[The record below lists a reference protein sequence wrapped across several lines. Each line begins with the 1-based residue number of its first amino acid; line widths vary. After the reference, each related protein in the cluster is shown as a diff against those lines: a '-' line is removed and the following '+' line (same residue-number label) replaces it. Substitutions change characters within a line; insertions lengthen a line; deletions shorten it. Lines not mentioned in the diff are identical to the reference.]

1 MNLDELFLI
10 LSEKTEEGIEKLKSV
25 EIGTEE
31 YELLV
36 RQIISNINLAKER
49 GKLEEGNQPKQFDP
63 QSVIGKEFK

>member
-10 LSEKTEEGIEKLKSV
+10 LSDKTEEGIEKLKEV

-36 RQIISNINLAKER
+36 RQIISNINLEKDY
-49 GKLEEGNQPKQFDP
+49 LEQGNQPKEFDP

>member
-10 LSEKTEEGIEKLKSV
+10 LSDKTEEGIEKLKEV

-36 RQIISNINLAKER
+36 RQIISNINLAKDR
-49 GKLEEGNQPKQFDP
+49 GALEQGNQPKQFDP
-63 QSVIGKEFK
+63 KDVIGKEFK

>member
-1 MNLDELFLI
+1 MNLNKLALMLRD
-10 LSEKTEEGIEKLKSV
+10 KTEEGFKKLKEV

-36 RQIISNINLAKER
+36 RQIISNINLEKDY
-49 GKLEEGNQPKQFDP
+49 LEQGNQPKEFDP